1 MNHNMLRRPLNFEE
15 IVDEALAH
23 SSYKGNFGSF
33 IFGFASSSI
42 FFIGLLL
49 IIYIIYESIRNQ
61 RNYEI
66 LTNIYEF
73 MKQPKF
79 ILPLYYN
86 KHFRRDFPKEKEE
99 VIPIEPQ
106 PSSAGR
112 ESKPKEPVICQK
124 PEFVV
129 PALTVD
135 PIGLPLSRSPTP
147 HIKTPMHSYSNTNK
161 DDYAFSTSSSVLS
174 FDYVMEIKRRNVSS
188 NILMNSPT
196 GNSP

>member
-1 MNHNMLRRPLNFEE
+1 MNHNMLRRPLNLEE

-33 IFGFASSSI
+33 LFGFASSTI

-49 IIYIIYESIRNQ
+49 IIYVIYESIRNQ
-61 RNYEI
+61 RNNEI

-73 MKQPKF
+73 IKQPKF
-79 ILPLYYN
+79 VLPLYYHKN
-86 KHFRRDFPKEKEE
+86 FRRDFPKEEE
-99 VIPIEPQ
+99 VIPVQPKPPQ
-106 PSSAGR
+106 
-112 ESKPKEPVICQK
+112 EPKEPTICEK
-124 PEFVV
+124 PEFVI

-135 PIGLPLSRSPTP
+135 PVGLPLSRSPTP
-147 HIKTPMHSYSNTNK
+147 RIKTPMHSYSSINK

-174 FDYVMEIKRRNVSS
+174 FDYVMEVKRRNVSS
-188 NILMNSPT
+188 NVLMNSPA